1 MTNYFNPNAKI
12 INQFQ
17 SLKFIIYIIAILFY
31 ACPGFDEI
39 IYLYFLLLQ
48 FIPANDISIRSY
60 ATIRSR
66 NYFTNSDPIFFCFAK
81 IWRSFVPLPSLFEWG
96 KAIFNDNVRLFCFLF
111 CFVFICLFNFFVLGW
126 AAKIIDRSR
135 LRFLKLCCLFNICFE
150 TKHWRMAWKIQKL
163 LFYSHILH
171 QTSSHSLVLRL
182 SSFLYIYKC
191 LLTNLFVSPSICC
204 F

>member
-1 MTNYFNPNAKI
+1 M
-12 INQFQ
+12 
-17 SLKFIIYIIAILFY
+17 L
-31 ACPGFDEI
+31 GFDEI

-81 IWRSFVPLPSLFEWG
+81 IWRSFPSLLYSSGE
-96 KAIFNDNVRLFCFLF
+96 KQYLMIMYVCSVFLF

-135 LRFLKLCCLFNICFE
+135 LPFLKLCCLFNICFE
-150 TKHWRMAWKIQKL
+150 TKHWGMAWKIQKL
-163 LFYSHILH
+163 LFTRRFYIRHHPIHWFWVGLPSFIF
-171 QTSSHSLVLRL
+171 TNVCSPTYL
-182 SSFLYIYKC
+182 SVHVSAVFRPFFLSFF
-191 LLTNLFVSPSICC
+191 LLAC
-204 F
+204 